1 MWLVRGGEATIGGDA
16 DAAQPAFTVTVEPFY
31 LSKLPITN
39 IQFEAFDPAFDRDA
53 HSVGHD
59 DAAVGIDF
67 AQARGYC
74 EWYAGV
80 SRKPMRLPTEVE
92 WEYACRA
99 ETTSKY
105 FFGDDPEDG
114 DRYVWHAGN
123 SADKTPPLHKT
134 RPNPFGLLSMLGGV
148 WEWTASL
155 YRPYPAKA
163 GDGRDLPAAGGLR
176 VLRGGSYRTPLE
188 DIGCGV
194 RRACEPG
201 HRAGDVGFRV
211 ARSLR

>member
-59 DAAVGIDF
+59 DAAVGVDF

-105 FFGDDPEDG
+105 FFGDNLEDG

-123 SADKTPPLHKT
+123 SADVTPPLHKT

-148 WEWTASL
+148 WEWTAS
-155 YRPYPAKA
+155 
-163 GDGRDLPAAGGLR
+163 G

-201 HRAGDVGFRV
+201 HRAGDIGFRV